1 MACFDFVDE
10 ELVYQVGSELVVG
23 QNRVLDVD
31 SLSVEQLTHILLH
44 QGNANMVILG
54 VLQDILK
61 DDFGKQSIRPSKDP
75 INKLP
80 LNIVVSVDSIVI
92 LRVGVLEK
100 ERNTPSYLPVVKVLE
115 EI

>member
-10 ELVYQVGSELVVG
+10 ELVYQVGSELVLG

-54 VLQDILK
+54 VL
-61 DDFGKQSIRPSKDP
+61 
-75 INKLP
+75 
-80 LNIVVSVDSIVI
+80 
-92 LRVGVLEK
+92 
-100 ERNTPSYLPVVKVLE
+100 
-115 EI
+115 